1 MKTNTTQ
8 DETKTPATNG
18 ISPDN
23 PYGVDASGAE
33 YKDGKADYDE
43 PDNGEEK
50 EDENGLI
57 RLVRLLDADNAL
69 DLLDDAEIAMI
80 GQRTM
85 QEYDIDKT
93 SLNDWTEKNKKAM
106 DMAMQVKEAK
116 TFPWQGASNVKYPLI
131 TVAAV
136 QFSART
142 YPAIMAEQRVVKGK
156 VNGDDSGMYQVQL
169 DQNGQ
174 PAIDP
179 NTGEPIKQEILP
191 AGIKQ
196 QKADRISTHMSWQL
210 TEEMEEWPEEM
221 DRLLM
226 TLPIVGTSFKKTYF
240 DPTLGRNVSETI
252 YPENLVINYKAKT
265 LKTAPRIT
273 QRVFLYP
280 YEYEERVRTGMYR
293 PIKGLQSSEEDP
305 DAAMEF
311 LEQHRRE
318 DLDGDGYS
326 EPYIVVVHK
335 DSGQVVRIVA
345 CFDEDDI
352 SLNDDGVS
360 AIARCEYFTKYG
372 FIPNPDSGVYDL
384 GFGHLLYSLSSSVD
398 SIINQMIDAGT
409 VQNAGGGFVGD
420 GLKIRGGNLRFKVGE
435 YKRVD
440 VKGGKIADNI
450 YQMQHPGASQTL
462 FSLLSFLVESSK
474 DISSTKDILSGEHQN
489 ANIPATTTLA
499 MIEQGLKSY
508 TAIFTRVHRSLK
520 SEMKKI
526 FTLNR
531 KYLEDEHYFAF
542 LDEDGVIA
550 REDYSDKEMDVTPV
564 TDVNVVT
571 DMQETARANF
581 LMQFAG
587 DPFIDPKEVRRRV
600 LKAAKIPDTDA
611 LLVDPPQPPPPA
623 PDPRLIKVESESR
636 IAIMKEQRERVNDM
650 ISNLK
655 TIAETESI
663 EAGEQLG
670 LYISQLEQV
679 MGEINEQQQQAAQP
693 AQPQPDLGAGLGGV
707 EGQPDLGA
715 ILPVSGGQPNPF
727 A

>member
-1 MKTNTTQ
+1 M
-8 DETKTPATNG
+8 
-18 ISPDN
+18 
-23 PYGVDASGAE
+23 
-33 YKDGKADYDE
+33 
-43 PDNGEEK
+43 
-50 EDENGLI
+50 
-57 RLVRLLDADNAL
+57 
-69 DLLDDAEIAMI
+69 
-80 GQRTM
+80 
-85 QEYDIDKT
+85 
-93 SLNDWTEKNKKAM
+93 
-106 DMAMQVKEAK
+106 
-116 TFPWQGASNVKYPLI
+116 
-131 TVAAV
+131 
-136 QFSART
+136 
-142 YPAIMAEQRVVKGK
+142 
-156 VNGDDSGMYQVQL
+156 
-169 DQNGQ
+169 
-174 PAIDP
+174 
-179 NTGEPIKQEILP
+179 
-191 AGIKQ
+191 
-196 QKADRISTHMSWQL
+196 
-210 TEEMEEWPEEM
+210 
-221 DRLLM
+221 
-226 TLPIVGTSFKKTYF
+226 
-240 DPTLGRNVSETI
+240 
-252 YPENLVINYKAKT
+252 
-265 LKTAPRIT
+265 
-273 QRVFLYP
+273 
-280 YEYEERVRTGMYR
+280 
-293 PIKGLQSSEEDP
+293 
-305 DAAMEF
+305 
-311 LEQHRRE
+311 
-318 DLDGDGYS
+318 
-326 EPYIVVVHK
+326 
-335 DSGQVVRIVA
+335 
-345 CFDEDDI
+345 
-352 SLNDDGVS
+352 
-360 AIARCEYFTKYG
+360 
-372 FIPNPDSGVYDL
+372 
-384 GFGHLLYSLSSSVD
+384 
-398 SIINQMIDAGT
+398 
-409 VQNAGGGFVGD
+409 
-420 GLKIRGGNLRFKVGE
+420 RFKVGE

-450 YQMQHPGASQTL
+450 YQMQHSGASQTL